1 MTEMDS
7 EKLDEL
13 LNCYVDGELSDR
25 RRTEVKRLME
35 HDPTIEVKLA
45 RLRAMKTLFNE
56 LPIEQAPADM
66 FERTTISLERTCI
79 LNDYSVTSGEQE
91 GARHLMFRRLITAA
105 IILVLFGSLVG
116 VVVNIMLPFASE
128 SSNIAAVESVD
139 SGMPSM
145 SPAASIEKIAVADAQ
160 PIFSVALDLA
170 TPAPIQMNSLLTKVL
185 HNNDLLGSAEPPR
198 PDDPRHTTTVQ
209 CGKSEVMAL
218 LSDLKGEWD
227 RCDHVTLVVDDY
239 RSASEIVVKNVSCD
253 QVMNVF
259 KRDLIYNRV
268 ELARAYSDFNALS
281 PRRSVSNDFASLQK
295 EVAPDGVPLKL
306 APVMPEFTSGTALH
320 EASGDLED
328 EEKIKLIITIT
339 HLR

>member
-13 LNCYVDGELSDR
+13 LSCYVDGELSDR

-45 RLRAMKTLFNE
+45 RLRAMKSLFNE

-66 FERTTISLERTCI
+66 FEQTRVLLERKCI
-79 LNDYSVTSGEQE
+79 LSDHSASSGELE

-105 IILVLFGSLVG
+105 IILVLFGGLVG
-116 VVVNIMLPFASE
+116 VVVNIMLPSASE
-128 SSNIAAVESVD
+128 SSNIAAVEPT
-139 SGMPSM
+139 GLPMPSV
-145 SPAASIEKIAVADAQ
+145 SPAASIGNFAVAGAK

-170 TPAPIQMNSLLTKVL
+170 TSNPIQMNSLLTKAL

-198 PDDPRHTTTVQ
+198 PDDPRHTTVIQ
-209 CGKSEVMAL
+209 CSKSKVMAL

-227 RCDHVTLVVDDY
+227 RCDYVTLIVDDY
-239 RSASEIVVKNVSCD
+239 RANSDVVVRNVTCD
-253 QVMNVF
+253 QVMRVF
-259 KRDLIYNRV
+259 KRDRINNRV
-268 ELARAYSDFNALS
+268 ELARAFSDFNALA
-281 PRRSVSNDFASLQK
+281 PRRAVGNDFASLR
-295 EVAPDGVPLKL
+295 EEIAPDGVPLKL
-306 APVMPEFTSGTALH
+306 APVMPELTSGSALH
-320 EASGDLED
+320 EASDDLKN
-328 EEKIKLIITIT
+328 EEKIKIIVTIT